1 LSSLNSVIFRL
12 YPNVE
17 WTLEGDTLDGL
28 YFNNETISKP
38 TKAQIDSAIAEI
50 EAEKAQAETRKEQ
63 AKAKLIALGL
73 TSEDL
78 ESLGLGHSHL
88 V

>member
-1 LSSLNSVIFRL
+1 MSLLSNAIFRL

-28 YFNNETISKP
+28 YFNDATIKKP
-38 TKAQIDSAIAEI
+38 TKAKIDSAIAEI
-50 EAEKAQAETRKEQ
+50 QAENAQAETRKEQ

-78 ESLGLGHSHL
+78 ESLGLGHSHA
-88 V
+88 

>member
-1 LSSLNSVIFRL
+1 LSSLNNAIFRL

-17 WTLEGDTLDGL
+17 WTLQGDTLDGL
-28 YFNNETISKP
+28 TFNDPSIEKP
-38 TKAQIDSAIAEI
+38 TQAQLNSIFAQI
-50 EAEKAQAETRKEQ
+50 EAEKVEAETKKQ
-63 AKAKLIALGL
+63 AAKAKLIALGL

-78 ESLGLGHSHL
+78 ESLGLGHSHS

>member
-1 LSSLNSVIFRL
+1 LSSLNNAIFRL

-17 WTLEGDTLDGL
+17 WTLQGDTLDGL
-28 YFNNETISKP
+28 TFNDPSIEKP
-38 TKAQIDSAIAEI
+38 TQAQLNSAFAQI
-50 EAEKAQAETRKEQ
+50 EAEKVEAETKKQ
-63 AKAKLIALGL
+63 TAKAKLVALGL

-78 ESLGLGHSHL
+78 ESLGLGHSHS

>member
-1 LSSLNSVIFRL
+1 MSSLNNAIFRL

-17 WTLEGDTLDGL
+17 WTLQGDTLDGL
-28 YFNNETISKP
+28 TFNDPSIEKP
-38 TKAQIDSAIAEI
+38 TQAQLNSIFAQI
-50 EAEKAQAETRKEQ
+50 EAEKVEAETKKQ
-63 AKAKLIALGL
+63 AAKAKLIALGL

-78 ESLGLGHSHL
+78 ESLGLGHSHS